1 MVNFMVDQDS
11 RPGKGDNFLLI
22 KLTIQIFT
30 DTLIVMKTQRLAII
44 FLLLMGIPFKQGR
57 LKVVQAIL
65 KGRDFFKG
73 GFYPEKHVF

>member
-1 MVNFMVDQDS
+1 
-11 RPGKGDNFLLI
+11 
-22 KLTIQIFT
+22 
-30 DTLIVMKTQRLAII
+30 MKTQSLAII